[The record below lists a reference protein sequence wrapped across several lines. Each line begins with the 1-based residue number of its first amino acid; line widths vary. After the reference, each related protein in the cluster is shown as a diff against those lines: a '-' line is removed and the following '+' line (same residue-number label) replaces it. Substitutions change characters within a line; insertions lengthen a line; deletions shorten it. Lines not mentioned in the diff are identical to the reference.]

1 MSRPITSVSALK
13 NAMETKKNKVV
24 AALTG
29 SIATGKTVVLDYF
42 RDNLGFKV
50 VSADAVGH
58 EVMKSTEIVEK
69 IGETFGADIIKSGEI
84 DRKALGKIVFSD
96 KVELLKLNAI
106 THPAILAK
114 TFKVID
120 ELSQTSPVIL
130 EAAILIEAG
139 WHRYFDTVMLTWC
152 KPEIQLNRLMTRDNI
167 TEEEAKIKIASQM
180 SFEEKKPFA
189 THIIDTSY
197 GIEVTRFTLEK
208 IAREIL

>member
-1 MSRPITSVSALK
+1 MQKA
-13 NAMETKKNKVV
+13 KNKVV

-50 VSADAVGH
+50 VSADSVGH
-58 EVMKSTEIVEK
+58 EILKNAEIIEK
-69 IGETFGADIIKSGEI
+69 IGRTFGSDVIKNGSI
-84 DRKALGKIVFSD
+84 DRRILGKIVFSD
-96 KVELLKLNAI
+96 KAELLKLNEI
-106 THPAILAK
+106 THPAILQK
-114 TFKVID
+114 TFEIID
-120 ELSQTSPVIL
+120 ELSLASPVIL

-139 WHRYFDTVMLTWC
+139 WHKYFDTVMLTWC

-167 TEEEAKIKIASQM
+167 SEEEAKIRIASQM
-180 SFEEKKPFA
+180 SFESKKPFA

-208 IAREIL
+208 IAKEIL

>member
-1 MSRPITSVSALK
+1 MVKT
-13 NAMETKKNKVV
+13 KNKVV

-50 VSADAVGH
+50 VSADSVGH
-58 EVMKSTEIVEK
+58 EILKSSEIIEK
-69 IGETFGADIIKSGEI
+69 IGKTFGTEVIKNGSI
-84 DRKALGKIVFSD
+84 DRKTLGKIVFSD
-96 KVELLKLNAI
+96 KAELTKLNEI
-106 THPAILAK
+106 THPAILQK
-114 TFKVID
+114 TFEIID

-139 WHRYFDTVMLTWC
+139 WHKYFDTVMLTWC

-167 TEEEAKIKIASQM
+167 SEEEAKKRIASQM
-180 SFEEKKPFA
+180 SFEAKKPFA
-189 THIIDTSY
+189 THLIDTSY

-208 IAREIL
+208 IAKEIL

>member
-1 MSRPITSVSALK
+1 MAK
-13 NAMETKKNKVV
+13 AKNKVV

-50 VSADAVGH
+50 VSADSVGH
-58 EVMKSTEIVEK
+58 EILKNAEIIEK
-69 IGETFGADIIKSGEI
+69 IGETFGADVIKNGSI
-84 DRKALGKIVFSD
+84 DRKTLGKIVFSD
-96 KVELLKLNAI
+96 KAELEKLNQI
-106 THPAILAK
+106 THPAILQK
-114 TFKVID
+114 TFEIID
-120 ELSQTSPVIL
+120 ELSLASPVIL

-139 WHRYFDTVMLTWC
+139 WHKYFDTVMLTWC
-152 KPEIQLNRLMTRDNI
+152 KPEIQLGRLMTRDNI

-180 SFEEKKPFA
+180 SFEDKKPFA

>member
-1 MSRPITSVSALK
+1 
-13 NAMETKKNKVV
+13 MENRKNKVV

-50 VSADAVGH
+50 VSADSVGH
-58 EVMKSTEIVEK
+58 EVLKNPGIIGK
-69 IGETFGADIIKSGEI
+69 IGLAFGKDVIKNGEI

-96 KVELLKLNAI
+96 KAELLKLNEI
-106 THPAILAK
+106 THPAILSR
-114 TFKVID
+114 TFEIID
-120 ELSQTSPVIL
+120 ELSLTSPVIL

-139 WHRYFDTVMLTWC
+139 WHKYFDTVMLTWC

-180 SFEEKKPFA
+180 SFEEKKTFA

-208 IAREIL
+208 IAKEIL

>member
-1 MSRPITSVSALK
+1 MNKSR
-13 NAMETKKNKVV
+13 VV
-24 AALTG
+24 AVLTG

-50 VSADAVGH
+50 VSADSVGH
-58 EVMKSTEIVEK
+58 EVLKTQEIIGK
-69 IGETFGADIIKSGEI
+69 IGLTFGKDVIKNGEI

-96 KVELLKLNAI
+96 KTELEKLNQI
-106 THPAILAK
+106 THPAILSK
-114 TFKVID
+114 TFEIID
-120 ELSQTSPVIL
+120 ELSQKSPVIL

-139 WHRYFDTVMLTWC
+139 WHKYFDTVMLTWC

-208 IAREIL
+208 IAREICRDVS

>member
-1 MSRPITSVSALK
+1 MGRR
-13 NAMETKKNKVV
+13 NKRVV

-50 VSADAVGH
+50 VSADSVGH
-58 EVMKSTEIVEK
+58 EVLKTSDIIEK
-69 IGETFGADIIKSGEI
+69 ITRTFGSDVIKNGCV
-84 DRKALGKIVFSD
+84 DRKTLGHIVFSD
-96 KVELLKLNAI
+96 PSKLAELNEI
-106 THPAILAK
+106 THPAILQK
-114 TFKVID
+114 TFEIID

-139 WHRYFDTVMLTWC
+139 WHKYFDTVMLTWC
-152 KPEIQLNRLMTRDNI
+152 KPEIQLDRLMTRDNI
-167 TEEEAKIKIASQM
+167 SKEEAKIKIASQM
-180 SFEEKKPFA
+180 SFESKKPFA

-208 IAREIL
+208 IANEIL

>member
-1 MSRPITSVSALK
+1 MVKT
-13 NAMETKKNKVV
+13 KNKVV

-50 VSADAVGH
+50 VSADSVGH
-58 EVMKSTEIVEK
+58 EILKSSEIIEK
-69 IGETFGADIIKSGEI
+69 IGKTFGAEVIKNGSI
-84 DRKALGKIVFSD
+84 DRKTLGKIVFSD
-96 KVELLKLNAI
+96 KAELTKLNEI
-106 THPAILAK
+106 THPAILQK
-114 TFKVID
+114 TFEIID

-139 WHRYFDTVMLTWC
+139 WHKYFDTVMLTWC

-167 TEEEAKIKIASQM
+167 SEEEAKKRIASQM
-180 SFEEKKPFA
+180 SFEAKKPFA
-189 THIIDTSY
+189 THLIDTSY

-208 IAREIL
+208 IAKEIL

>member
-1 MSRPITSVSALK
+1 MQKA
-13 NAMETKKNKVV
+13 KNKVV

-50 VSADAVGH
+50 VSADSVGH
-58 EVMKSTEIVEK
+58 EILKDAEIIEK
-69 IGETFGADIIKSGEI
+69 IGATFGDDVIKNGSI
-84 DRKALGKIVFSD
+84 DRRILGKIVFSD
-96 KVELLKLNAI
+96 KAELLKLNEI
-106 THPAILAK
+106 THPAILQK
-114 TFKVID
+114 TFEIID
-120 ELSQTSPVIL
+120 ELSLTSPVIL

-139 WHRYFDTVMLTWC
+139 WHKYFDTVMLTWC

-167 TEEEAKIKIASQM
+167 SEEEAKIKIASQM
-180 SFEEKKPFA
+180 SFEAKKPFA

-208 IAREIL
+208 IAKEIL

>member
-1 MSRPITSVSALK
+1 MVKT
-13 NAMETKKNKVV
+13 KNKVV

-50 VSADAVGH
+50 VSADSVGH
-58 EVMKSTEIVEK
+58 EVLKSSEIIKK
-69 IGETFGADIIKSGEI
+69 IGETFGSGVIKNGCI

-96 KVELLKLNAI
+96 KTELIKLNEI
-106 THPAILAK
+106 THPAILQK
-114 TFKVID
+114 TFEIID
-120 ELSQTSPVIL
+120 ELSLAAPVIL

-139 WHRYFDTVMLTWC
+139 WHKYFDTVMLTWC

-167 TEEEAKIKIASQM
+167 TEEEAKKRIASQM

-197 GIEVTRFTLEK
+197 GIEVTKITLEK
-208 IAREIL
+208 IAKEIL

>member
-1 MSRPITSVSALK
+1 
-13 NAMETKKNKVV
+13 MEKRKNKVV

-50 VSADAVGH
+50 VSADSVGH
-58 EVMKSTEIVEK
+58 EVLKTQEIIK
-69 IGETFGADIIKSGEI
+69 KTGETFGADVIKNGEI
-84 DRKALGKIVFSD
+84 DRRALGKIVFSD
-96 KVELLKLNAI
+96 KTELAKLNEI
-106 THPAILAK
+106 THPAILSK
-114 TFKVID
+114 TFEIID
-120 ELSQTSPVIL
+120 ELSQKSPVIL

-139 WHRYFDTVMLTWC
+139 WHKYFDTVMLTWC
-152 KPEIQLNRLMTRDNI
+152 KPEIQMSRLMTRDGI

-208 IAREIL
+208 IAKEIL

>member
-1 MSRPITSVSALK
+1 MNSKSR
-13 NAMETKKNKVV
+13 VV

-50 VSADAVGH
+50 VSADSVGH
-58 EVMKSTEIVEK
+58 EILKNAEIIEK
-69 IGETFGADIIKSGEI
+69 IGRTFGADVIKNGEI
-84 DRKALGKIVFSD
+84 DRKVLGKIVFSD
-96 KVELLKLNAI
+96 KAQLLKLNEI
-106 THPAILAK
+106 THPAILSK
-114 TFKVID
+114 TFEIIN
-120 ELSQTSPVIL
+120 ELSQKSPVIL

-139 WHRYFDTVMLTWC
+139 WNKYFDTVMLTWC
-152 KPEIQLNRLMTRDNI
+152 KPEIQMYRLMTRDNI
-167 TEEEAKIKIASQM
+167 SEEEAKIKIASQM

-208 IAREIL
+208 IAQEICRDVS

>member
-1 MSRPITSVSALK
+1 MLK
-13 NAMETKKNKVV
+13 TKNKVV

-50 VSADAVGH
+50 VSADSVGH
-58 EVMKSTEIVEK
+58 EVLKNAEIIEK
-69 IGETFGADIIKSGEI
+69 IGRTFGAEVIKNGCI
-84 DRKALGKIVFSD
+84 DRKTLGKIVFSD
-96 KVELLKLNAI
+96 KAGLLKLNGI
-106 THPAILAK
+106 THPAILQK
-114 TFKVID
+114 TFEIID
-120 ELSQTSPVIL
+120 ELSQTAPVIL

-139 WHRYFDTVMLTWC
+139 WHKYFDTVMLTWC

-167 TEEEAKIKIASQM
+167 SEEEAKIKIASQM
-180 SFEEKKPFA
+180 SFEAKKPFA

-208 IAREIL
+208 IAKEFL

>member
-1 MSRPITSVSALK
+1 
-13 NAMETKKNKVV
+13 MENRKNKVV

-50 VSADAVGH
+50 V
-58 EVMKSTEIVEK
+58 K
-69 IGETFGADIIKSGEI
+69 IGLAFGKDVIKNGEI

-96 KVELLKLNAI
+96 KAELLKLNEI
-106 THPAILAK
+106 THPAILSR
-114 TFKVID
+114 TFEIID
-120 ELSQTSPVIL
+120 ELSLTSPVIL

-139 WHRYFDTVMLTWC
+139 WHKYFDIVMLTWC

-208 IAREIL
+208 IAKEIL

>member
-1 MSRPITSVSALK
+1 
-13 NAMETKKNKVV
+13 MEKKKNRVV

-50 VSADAVGH
+50 VSADSVGH
-58 EVMKSTEIVEK
+58 EVLKSSEIIEK
-69 IGETFGADIIKSGEI
+69 IGAAFGNGVIKNGCI
-84 DRKALGKIVFSD
+84 DRKTLGKIVFSD
-96 KVELLKLNAI
+96 KTELTKLNEI
-106 THPAILAK
+106 THPAILKK
-114 TFKVID
+114 TFEIID
-120 ELSQTSPVIL
+120 ELSLTSPVIL

-139 WHRYFDTVMLTWC
+139 WHKYFDTVMLTWC

-167 TEEEAKIKIASQM
+167 SGEEAKIRIASQL
-180 SFEEKKPFA
+180 SFEAKKPFA

-208 IAREIL
+208 IAKEIL

>member
-1 MSRPITSVSALK
+1 MGSKS
-13 NAMETKKNKVV
+13 KVV

-50 VSADAVGH
+50 VSADSIGH
-58 EVMKSTEIVEK
+58 EVLKDPEIIKK
-69 IGETFGADIIKSGEI
+69 IGAAFGENVIREGSI
-84 DRKALGKIVFSD
+84 DRATLGKIVFSD
-96 KVELLKLNAI
+96 KAELLKLNGI
-106 THPAILAK
+106 THPVILHK
-114 TFKVID
+114 TFEIIE

-139 WHRYFDTVMLTWC
+139 WHKYFDTVMLTWC
-152 KPEIQLNRLMTRDNI
+152 KPEIQLSRLMTRDNI
-167 TEEEAKIKIASQM
+167 TEEEAKKRIASQM

>member
-1 MSRPITSVSALK
+1 MNKSR
-13 NAMETKKNKVV
+13 VV

-50 VSADAVGH
+50 VSADSVGH
-58 EVMKSTEIVEK
+58 EVLKNPGIIGK
-69 IGETFGADIIKSGEI
+69 IGLAFGKDVIKNGEI

-96 KVELLKLNAI
+96 KAELLKLNEI
-106 THPAILAK
+106 THPAILSR
-114 TFKVID
+114 TFEIID
-120 ELSQTSPVIL
+120 ELSLTSPVIL

-139 WHRYFDTVMLTWC
+139 WHKYFDTVMLTWC

-180 SFEEKKPFA
+180 SFEEKKTFA

-208 IAREIL
+208 IAKEIL

>member
-1 MSRPITSVSALK
+1 MNKSR
-13 NAMETKKNKVV
+13 VV

-50 VSADAVGH
+50 VSADSVGH
-58 EVMKSTEIVEK
+58 EVLKTQEI
-69 IGETFGADIIKSGEI
+69 IGKFGLTFGKDVIKNGEI

-96 KVELLKLNAI
+96 KTELEKLNQI
-106 THPAILAK
+106 THPAILSK
-114 TFKVID
+114 TFEIID
-120 ELSQTSPVIL
+120 ELSQKSPVIL

-139 WHRYFDTVMLTWC
+139 WHKYFDTVMLTWC
-152 KPEIQLNRLMTRDNI
+152 KPEIQMYRLMTRDNI

-208 IAREIL
+208 IAREICRDVS

>member
-1 MSRPITSVSALK
+1 MVKT
-13 NAMETKKNKVV
+13 KNKVV

-50 VSADAVGH
+50 VSADSVGH
-58 EVMKSTEIVEK
+58 EILKSSDIIEK
-69 IGETFGADIIKSGEI
+69 IGKTFGLGVIKNGSI

-96 KVELLKLNAI
+96 KTELIKLNEI
-106 THPAILAK
+106 THPAILQK
-114 TFKVID
+114 TFEIID
-120 ELSQTSPVIL
+120 DLSQTSPVIL

-139 WHRYFDTVMLTWC
+139 WHKYFDTVMLTWC

-167 TEEEAKIKIASQM
+167 SEEEAKIKIASQM
-180 SFEEKKPFA
+180 SFEAKKPFA

-197 GIEVTRFTLEK
+197 GIEVTKFTLEK
-208 IAREIL
+208 IAKEIL

>member
-1 MSRPITSVSALK
+1 MNKSR
-13 NAMETKKNKVV
+13 VV
-24 AALTG
+24 AVLTG

-50 VSADAVGH
+50 VSADSVGH
-58 EVMKSTEIVEK
+58 EVLKTQEIIGK
-69 IGETFGADIIKSGEI
+69 IGLTFGKDVIKNGEI

-96 KVELLKLNAI
+96 KTELEKLNQI
-106 THPAILAK
+106 THPAILSK
-114 TFKVID
+114 TFEIID
-120 ELSQTSPVIL
+120 ELSQKSPVIL

-139 WHRYFDTVMLTWC
+139 WHKYFDTVMLTWC
-152 KPEIQLNRLMTRDNI
+152 KPEIQMYRLMTRDNI

-208 IAREIL
+208 IAREICRDVS